1 MKFQGLTLFLIC
13 LFFGM
18 QTTFA
23 QAQRNCA
30 AMDRLEVLIE
40 EDARLSN
47 SLLKVEN
54 HTRSI
59 LEKPQNMRVDGV
71 ITIPVVVHVI
81 YSNSN
86 ENISEAQIQSQINVL
101 NQDFRRTNPDAN
113 NTWSQ
118 ADDVEIEFCLASVA
132 PDGTPTTGITRKSSN
147 TSSWGTNDAM
157 KSSSQGGVDAWPT
170 GDYLNMWIC
179 NIGGGILGY
188 AQFPGGSA
196 ATDGVVMGPQYFG
209 TTGYV
214 SSPFDGGRTTTHEVG
229 HWLNLRHIW
238 GDGNCNADDFVSD
251 TPTSDAANYGC
262 ATGHTSCNSTDMVQ
276 NYMDYSDDSC
286 MNLFTSGQ
294 KARMRALFDN
304 GGFRASLLN
313 SDGCGNA
320 GPLPTCDDGIMNGSE
335 TGIDCG
341 GSSCEPCPCNGT
353 NVTVSITLDQY
364 GSETTWAITDANGA
378 IVASGGPYSNGTDG
392 TTVTA
397 SACLADGC
405 YDFTINDEY
414 SDGICCGYGDGSYTV
429 SDGST
434 LASGGQFAA
443 SETTNFCVGNDEPT
457 PTCDDGVMNGNETG
471 VDCGGDCD
479 ACATCDDGIMNGS
492 ETGVDCGGDCDA
504 CATCDDGVMNGNE
517 TGVDCGG
524 DCDACAT
531 CDDGIMNGSE
541 TGVDCGGDCDAC
553 ATCDDGVMNGNETG
567 VDCGGDCDACV
578 TPAEC
583 DTPTNIALTFIND
596 TKVRVTWDA
605 MPDAIKYQLRYRVQG
620 SNSWKRKNTTLTYR
634 NAGNL
639 AAGTTYEYKLR
650 TRCSDG
656 WTAYSPIESFTTPA
670 TRLDGNFVEETTKA
684 IDLNLYP
691 NPVSKVL
698 TVEYD
703 TDATNSVNIQILD
716 ITGRQIMNM
725 QSENDG
731 DQVQFNV
738 ANLQSGYYFIQI
750 DNGKEQITE
759 KFIVFK

>member
-1 MKFQGLTLFLIC
+1 MKLQGLTLLLIC
-13 LFFGM
+13 LFFGT

-30 AMDRLEVLIE
+30 AMDRLETQMNE
-40 EDARLSN
+40 NARLSQ
-47 SLLKVEN
+47 SMTKVEE
-54 HTRSI
+54 HTRSV
-59 LEKPQNMRVDGV
+59 LEKPQNMRVDGI

-86 ENISEAQIQSQINVL
+86 ENISDAQIQSQIDVL

-118 ADDVEIEFCLASVA
+118 ADDIEIEFCLASVA
-132 PDGTPTTGITRKSSN
+132 PDGSATTGITRKSSS

-157 KSSSQGGVDAWPT
+157 KSSAQGGVDAWPA
-170 GDYLNMWIC
+170 GDYLNMWVC

-262 ATGHTSCNSTDMVQ
+262 ATGHTSCNSTDMVE
-276 NYMDYSDDSC
+276 NYMDYSDDAC

-313 SDGCGNA
+313 SNGCGNA
-320 GPLPTCDDGIMNGSE
+320 GPAPTCDDGIQNGSE
-335 TGIDCG
+335 TGVDCG
-341 GSSCEPCPCNGT
+341 GSCDPCPCNGT
-353 NVTVSITLDQY
+353 NVAVSITLDQY

-378 IVASGGPYSNGTDG
+378 TVASGGPYSNGTDG
-392 TTVTA
+392 TVVSA

-414 SDGICCGYGDGSYTV
+414 GDGICCAYGNGSYTV

-434 LASGGQFAA
+434 LASGGEFAS
-443 SETTNFCVGNDEPT
+443 SETTNFCVGGSA
-457 PTCDDGVMNGNETG
+457 PTCDDGIMNGNETG

-479 ACATCDDGIMNGS
+479 ACPTCDDGI
-492 ETGVDCGGDCDA
+492 
-504 CATCDDGVMNGNE
+504 
-517 TGVDCGG
+517 
-524 DCDACAT
+524 
-531 CDDGIMNGSE
+531 
-541 TGVDCGGDCDAC
+541 
-553 ATCDDGVMNGNETG
+553 MNGNETG

-583 DTPTNIALTFIND
+583 DTPTNITTTFVTN

-605 MPDAIKYQLRYRVQG
+605 MPDAIKYQVQYRVQG
-620 SNSWKRKNTTLTYR
+620 TSSWSRKGTRKTFR
-634 NAGNL
+634 NLKDL
-639 AAGTTYEYKLR
+639 AASTTYEYRVR
-650 TRCSDG
+650 TRCADG
-656 WTAYSPIESFTTPA
+656 WTAYSPIETFTTPA
-670 TRLDGNFVEETTKA
+670 ARLDSSFVVETAAA
-684 IDLNLYP
+684 IELSLYP
-691 NPVSKVL
+691 NPVSNIL

-703 TDATNSVNIQILD
+703 TNTSNGVNIQILD
-716 ITGRQIMNM
+716 ITGRQVMKLHN
-725 QSENDG
+725 ENEG
-731 DQVQFNV
+731 DEVQFNV

>member
-1 MKFQGLTLFLIC
+1 MKFQGLTLLLIC
-13 LFFGM
+13 LFFGT

-30 AMDRLEVLIE
+30 AMDRLETQMNE
-40 EDARLSN
+40 NARLSQ
-47 SLLKVEN
+47 SMTKVEE
-54 HTRSI
+54 HTRSV
-59 LEKPQNMRVDGV
+59 LEKPQNMRVDGI

-81 YSNSN
+81 YSNNN
-86 ENISEAQIQSQINVL
+86 ENISDAQIQSQLDVL

-118 ADDVEIEFCLASVA
+118 ADDIEIEFCLASVA
-132 PDGTPTTGITRKSSN
+132 PDGSATTGITRKSSS

-157 KSSSQGGVDAWPT
+157 KSSAQGGVDAWPA
-170 GDYLNMWIC
+170 GDYLNMWVC

-251 TPTSDAANYGC
+251 TPSSDGANYGC
-262 ATGHTSCNSTDMVQ
+262 ATGHVSCQTTDMVE
-276 NYMDYSDDSC
+276 NYMDYSDDAC

-313 SDGCGNA
+313 SNGCGNA
-320 GPLPTCDDGIMNGSE
+320 GPLPTCDDGIQNGSE
-335 TGIDCG
+335 TGVDCG
-341 GSSCEPCPCNGT
+341 GSCDPCPCNGT
-353 NVTVSITLDQY
+353 NVAVSITLDQY

-378 IVASGGPYSNGTDG
+378 TVASGGPYSNGTDG
-392 TTVTA
+392 TVVSA

-414 SDGICCGYGDGSYTV
+414 GDGICCAYGNGSYTV

-434 LASGGQFAA
+434 LASGGEFTS
-443 SETTNFCVGNDEPT
+443 SETTNFCVGGGNPT
-457 PTCDDGVMNGNETG
+457 PTCDDGIMNGNETGVDCGGDCDACPTCNDGIQNQGEEGVDCGGPCNACPTCDDGIQNQGEEGVDCGGPCAACPTCNDGVMNGNETG

-479 ACATCDDGIMNGS
+479 ACPPV
-492 ETGVDCGGDCDA
+492 EQ
-504 CATCDDGVMNGNE
+504 
-517 TGVDCGG
+517 
-524 DCDACAT
+524 
-531 CDDGIMNGSE
+531 
-541 TGVDCGGDCDAC
+541 
-553 ATCDDGVMNGNETG
+553 
-567 VDCGGDCDACV
+567 
-578 TPAEC
+578 C
-583 DTPTNIALTFIND
+583 DTPQNVSHTFINSSKVQVSWD
-596 TKVRVTWDA
+596 TT
-605 MPDAIKYQLRYRVQG
+605 PDVIKYQLRYRPQG
-620 SNSWKRKNTTLTYR
+620 TSTWKRKNTTNTYV
-634 NAGNL
+634 NANRL
-639 AAGTTYEYKLR
+639 AAGTTYEYKVR
-650 TRCSDG
+650 SRCPDG
-656 WTAYSPIESFTTPA
+656 WTAYSPTQSFTTSGN
-670 TRLDGNFVEETTKA
+670 RLDGNFVEETVEA
-684 IDLNLYP
+684 ITLSLYP

-703 TDATNSVNIQILD
+703 TDAVNGVNIQILD
-716 ITGRQIMNM
+716 ITGRQVMRM
-725 QSENDG
+725 HSENEG